1 MKRFQKF
8 LGIYSALTLIAGGAS
23 ASITSVD
30 PVSESDSDSRYAEN
44 QRSPHGG
51 LLLVDEQI
59 KPEIEIRWQTSSG
72 ERALI
77 GTLAYTAPSGGIVLE
92 GSEEDENVLAYLALG
107 GTRIETGA
115 GHPKGLVI
123 RVGLTKRENE
133 LPFFEDIKP
142 GGMIEIHVEGV
153 VVSEPV
159 RYHDGTG
166 MMHLKYAIGDLLA
179 CSLPGTARNQYL
191 LSDPKDT
198 LGGRVVAGLNA
209 TPGALSGEDSS
220 QSSFE
225 FHFDEAE
232 PTTLGFTVRIT
243 YGLLRHLQDPWQS
256 TLPNTFF
263 EPIHLH
269 AEAEVIPVWS
279 EPFDRE
285 WELESNDPV
294 EVDSDNDDSDG

>member
-1 MKRFQKF
+1 V
-8 LGIYSALTLIAGGAS
+8 GG
-23 ASITSVD
+23 
-30 PVSESDSDSRYAEN
+30 E
-44 QRSPHGG
+44 
-51 LLLVDEQI
+51 L
-59 KPEIEIRWQTSSG
+59 
-72 ERALI
+72 
-77 GTLAYTAPSGGIVLE
+77 LE
-92 GSEEDENVLAYLALG
+92 GAADDENVLAYLTLG
-107 GTRIETGA
+107 GTRVETGA

-123 RVGLTKRENE
+123 RLGLTKRENA

-142 GGMIEIHVEGV
+142 GGLIEMHVSGV

-159 RYHDGTG
+159 KYHEGTG

-209 TPGALSGEDSS
+209 TPGALSGEDEESG
-220 QSSFE
+220 SFE
-225 FHFDEAE
+225 FQFDENE
-232 PTTLGFTVRIT
+232 PTTLGFTVRIP

-269 AEAEVIPVWS
+269 AEAEVIPVWA

-285 WELESNDPV
+285 WILETNEPDQ
-294 EVDSDNDDSDG
+294 SDQDGSESGDD

>member
-1 MKRFQKF
+1 MYSTCKRYG
-8 LGIYSALTLIAGGAS
+8 LALVCVLIAVCGQQVYAQEDQ
-23 ASITSVD
+23 VD
-30 PVSESDSDSRYAEN
+30 QSDSGSAGTEQLTRKI
-44 QRSPHGG
+44 
-51 LLLVDEQI
+51 LLVDEQI
-59 KPEIEIRWQTSSG
+59 HPSVLISWETNDG
-72 ERALI
+72 ERQLT
-77 GTLAYTAPSGGIVLE
+77 GKLAYTAPVGGELLDGAE
-92 GSEEDENVLAYLALG
+92 DDENVLAYLTLG
-107 GTRIETGA
+107 GTRVETGA

-123 RVGLTKRENE
+123 RLGLTKRDNA
-133 LPFFEDIKP
+133 LPFFEDIKA
-142 GGMIEIHVEGV
+142 GGFIEMHVSRV

-159 RYHDGTG
+159 QYHEGTG

-209 TPGALSGEDSS
+209 TPGALSGEDE
-220 QSSFE
+220 QSGSFE
-225 FHFDEAE
+225 FQFDKDE
-232 PTTLGFTVRIT
+232 PNTLGFTVRIP

-269 AEAEVIPVWS
+269 AEAEVIPVWT

-285 WELESNDPV
+285 WELETNEPDQ
-294 EVDSDNDDSDG
+294 SDMDGSEPSDD